1 MSNLYFPK
9 IRLKF
14 REKLS
19 VSILLTALLL
29 VSLCLAACQKNEI
42 MTPENH
48 TRRPGNN
55 ESAPENSEKDNPDD
69 GDEISYDVGSL
80 ARRIG
85 ELPDVDVQAEEA
97 PASLTG
103 HWYTPSIET
112 IFEVLMKDR
121 TLEDFTVTTEPLY
134 VTADVYSNYV
144 CMTDASVF
152 SVSRLGDFSF
162 SLDQKLSSDI
172 DLVVGMKHVS
182 SFCRGFVEEKDFFSD
197 SSLSIMEKDQAVAL
211 AQTALARLG
220 YGDIVLQDV
229 LALHHEKILEK
240 TLEQKRAAEE
250 FKKKNPGY
258 EMYDYRTDWNEE
270 DGKYVMYFLSL
281 GSHHIP
287 PHESGTLM
295 MIGEFPNW
303 LRCGT
308 LICCFA
314 GQRGLEHIEVRSFY
328 QFDEPSAAK
337 TKLLSREEM
346 SEKINELYMVQPEVS
361 SFELAKIRLR
371 YLPEKFDITKTLPNV
386 LSFMPVYTCTVVEK
400 TEKTGADVCIGS
412 TDFVFNAI
420 TGEPITDTIFR

>member
-1 MSNLYFPK
+1 ML
-9 IRLKF
+9 
-14 REKLS
+14 LS
-19 VSILLTALLL
+19 
-29 VSLCLAACQKNEI
+29 KER
-42 MTPENH
+42 NH
-48 TRRPGNN
+48 DTGKSYQASGNN
-55 ESAPENSEKDNPDD
+55 ESALKIVKNNPDD
-69 GDEISYDVGSL
+69 GDEISYDAGSL

-85 ELPDVDVQAEEA
+85 ELPDVDVQAGGSPVRRDRTLVYA
-97 PASLTG
+97 D
-103 HWYTPSIET
+103 IET
-112 IFEVLMKDR
+112 IFEVPMKDR
-121 TLEDFTVTTEPLY
+121 TLEDFTVTTSRFTSLRTPFIMY
-134 VTADVYSNYV
+134 A
-144 CMTDASVF
+144 TDASVF
-152 SVSRLGDFSF
+152 SVSRLRFF

-281 GSHHIP
+281 GSHHILLMK
-287 PHESGTLM
+287 GTLM

-314 GQRGLEHIEVRSFY
+314 DNADSSISKSDPFISLMSLPRQRRS
-328 QFDEPSAAK
+328 
-337 TKLLSREEM
+337 
-346 SEKINELYMVQPEVS
+346 
-361 SFELAKIRLR
+361 
-371 YLPEKFDITKTLPNV
+371 
-386 LSFMPVYTCTVVEK
+386 C
-400 TEKTGADVCIGS
+400 
-412 TDFVFNAI
+412 
-420 TGEPITDTIFR
+420 